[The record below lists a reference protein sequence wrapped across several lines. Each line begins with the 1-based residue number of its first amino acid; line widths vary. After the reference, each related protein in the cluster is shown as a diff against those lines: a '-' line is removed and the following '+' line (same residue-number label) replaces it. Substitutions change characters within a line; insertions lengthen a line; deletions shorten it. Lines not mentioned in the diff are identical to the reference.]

1 MGKNPTAKN
10 TQWAT
15 LVDLWGGI
23 GRAGDGMVAAE
34 DSITGL
40 WGYLD
45 AKSGEWKIQPRF
57 SGAEPFDG
65 GMAYA
70 KDFATGDRGIIDDS
84 GVWTAVPRLDN
95 LNSDGQSLVPAGG
108 LVYGSAEAK
117 GGSARVTSSGWMNAQ
132 GAWVT
137 SWEE

>member
-1 MGKNPTAKN
+1 MPPSNG
-10 TQWAT
+10 
-15 LVDLWGGI
+15 
-23 GRAGDGMVAAE
+23 
-34 DSITGL
+34 S
-40 WGYLD
+40 
-45 AKSGEWKIQPRF
+45 
-57 SGAEPFDG
+57 
-65 GMAYA
+65 
-70 KDFATGDRGIIDDS
+70 ATGDWGIIDDS

-117 GGSARVTSSGWMNAQ
+117 GGAARVTSSGWMNAQ